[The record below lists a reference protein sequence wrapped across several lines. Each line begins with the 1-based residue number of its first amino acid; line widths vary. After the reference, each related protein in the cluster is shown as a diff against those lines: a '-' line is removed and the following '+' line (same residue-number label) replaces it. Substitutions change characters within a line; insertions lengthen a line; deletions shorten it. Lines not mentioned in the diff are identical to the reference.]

1 MERLFKFVYKYRAF
15 FTFLLLQL
23 FCAWLVVEN
32 NQYQSTRYFNSS
44 NQIAA
49 SIISTSQGI
58 KEYFSLRDINKDLAS
73 ENASLRKKLDDT
85 NQIIEEIKLAQVKN
99 LAIINRF
106 DYISAK
112 VINNSTS
119 QYKNFIT
126 INKGLDYGLAPGMAV
141 ISQQGAIGKVKSVS
155 DHHAVLISLLNI
167 DDHVSS
173 KIKRTGH
180 FGTVQWDGS
189 DPRLIDLRYIP
200 RHVSPLVGDTIV
212 TSGYNAVFPEGI
224 LIGVIKEVKLS
235 EESPFH
241 QIKVELAQD
250 FGKLAFVEV
259 VKSNLRA
266 EQDSVEVITK
276 GIQK

>member
-1 MERLFKFVYKYRAF
+1 MERLFKFIYQYRAF

-23 FCAWLVVEN
+23 FCVWMVVEN

-49 SIISTSQGI
+49 SIISTSQNI
-58 KEYFSLRDINKDLAS
+58 KEYFSLRDINVELAN
-73 ENASLRKKLDDT
+73 ENAQLRKKLDDREQLLQDLELT
-85 NQIIEEIKLAQVKN
+85 RIKNVS
-99 LAIINRF
+99 IINRF
-106 DYISAK
+106 EYISAK
-112 VINNSTS
+112 VINNSVS

-126 INKGLDYGLAPGMAV
+126 IDKGIANGIKPGMAV
-141 ISQQGAIGKVKSVS
+141 ISLRGAIGKIKSVS

-180 FGTVQWDGS
+180 FGTVQWEGTDS
-189 DPRLIDLRYIP
+189 RLIDLRYIP
-200 RHVSPLVGDTIV
+200 RHVQPLVGDTIV

-224 LIGVIKEVKLS
+224 LIGIIKEVKLS

-250 FGKLAFVEV
+250 FGSLAFVEV
-259 VKSNLRA
+259 IKSNLKA
-266 EQDSVEVITK
+266 EQDSVEVVTK
-276 GIQK
+276 GIQR

>member
-32 NQYQSTRYFNSS
+32 NQYQSTQYFNSS
-44 NQIAA
+44 NRIAA
-49 SIISTSQGI
+49 NIISTSQNI
-58 KEYFSLRDINKDLAS
+58 REYFALRDINTELAG
-73 ENASLRKKLDDT
+73 ENATLRKQLDER
-85 NQIIEEIKLAQVKN
+85 NQLIEEYGLSQLKN
-99 LAIINRF
+99 AVIINRF
-106 DYISAK
+106 EYISAK
-112 VINNSTS
+112 VINNSTN

-126 INKGLDYGLAPGMAV
+126 INKGGAQGLTPGMAV

-155 DHHAVLISLLNI
+155 DQHAVLISLLNI

-180 FGTVQWDGS
+180 FGTIQWDGT

-200 RHVSPLVGDTIV
+200 RHVSPAVGDTIV

-224 LIGVIKEVKLS
+224 LIGIIKDVKLS
-235 EESPFH
+235 EESPFY

-250 FGKLAFVEV
+250 FSKLAFVEV

-266 EQDSVEVITK
+266 EQDSLEVTTK
-276 GIQK
+276 GIQR

>member
-1 MERLFKFVYKYRAF
+1 MERLFKFIYQYRAF

-23 FCAWLVVEN
+23 FCVWMVVEN

-49 SIISTSQGI
+49 SIISTSQNI
-58 KEYFSLRDINKDLAS
+58 KEYFSLRDINTILAG
-73 ENASLRKKLDDT
+73 ENAALRKQLDERT
-85 NQIIEEIKLAQVKN
+85 QLIEEYGLSQLKN
-99 LAIINRF
+99 AAIINRF
-106 DYISAK
+106 EYISAK
-112 VINNSTS
+112 VINNSTN

-126 INKGLDYGLAPGMAV
+126 INKGTAHGLAPGMAV

-180 FGTVQWDGS
+180 FGTVQWDGF
-189 DPRLIDLRYIP
+189 DPRFIDLRYIP
-200 RHVSPLVGDTIV
+200 RHVSPQVGDTIV

-224 LIGVIKEVKLS
+224 LIGVIKDVKLS

-250 FGKLAFVEV
+250 FSRLAFVEV

-266 EQDSVEVITK
+266 EQDSLEVLTK
-276 GIQK
+276 GIRK

>member
-44 NQIAA
+44 NRIAA
-49 SIISTSQGI
+49 NIISTSQNI
-58 KEYFSLRDINKDLAS
+58 REYFALRDINTELAG
-73 ENASLRKKLDDT
+73 ENTALRKQLDER
-85 NQIIEEIKLAQVKN
+85 NQLIEEYGLSQLKN
-99 LAIINRF
+99 AVIINRF
-106 DYISAK
+106 EYISAK
-112 VINNSTS
+112 VINNSTN

-126 INKGLDYGLAPGMAV
+126 INKGAAQGLRPGMAV

-155 DHHAVLISLLNI
+155 DQHAVLISLLNI

-180 FGTVQWDGS
+180 FGTIQWDGT

-200 RHVSPLVGDTIV
+200 RHVSPAVGDTIV

-224 LIGVIKEVKLS
+224 LIGVIKDVKLS
-235 EESPFH
+235 EESPFY

-250 FGKLAFVEV
+250 FSKLAFVEV

-266 EQDSVEVITK
+266 EQDSLEVTTK
-276 GIQK
+276 GIQR

>member
-1 MERLFKFVYKYRAF
+1 MERLFKFVYTYRAF

-49 SIISTSQGI
+49 SIISTSQSI
-58 KEYFSLRDINKDLAS
+58 KEYFSLRDINVELAN
-73 ENASLRKKLDDT
+73 ENALLRKKLDDRD
-85 NQIIEEIKLAQVKN
+85 QVLKDIELTRINDVS
-99 LAIINRF
+99 IINRF
-106 DYISAK
+106 EYISAK
-112 VINNSTS
+112 VINNSTN

-126 INKGLDYGLAPGMAV
+126 IDKGIANGIKPGMAV
-141 ISQQGAIGKVKSVS
+141 ISLRGAIGKIKSVS

-180 FGTVQWDGS
+180 FGTAQWDGTDS
-189 DPRLIDLRYIP
+189 RLIDLHYIP

-250 FGKLAFVEV
+250 FGNLAFVEV
-259 VKSNLRA
+259 VKSNLRI
-266 EQDSVEVITK
+266 EQDSLEVITK

>member
-15 FTFLLLQL
+15 FTFLLLEL

-49 SIISTSQGI
+49 NIISTSQSI
-58 KEYFSLRDINKDLAS
+58 KEYFSLRDINTQLAN
-73 ENASLRKKLDDT
+73 ENASLRKKLDDR
-85 NQIIEEIKLAQVKN
+85 NQVIEEIGLSQLKN
-99 LAIINRF
+99 VAIVNRF
-106 DYISAK
+106 EYISAK

-126 INKGLDYGLAPGMAV
+126 INKGIDSGLQPGMAV
-141 ISQQGAIGKVKSVS
+141 ISVQGAIGKVKSVS
-155 DHHAVLISLLNI
+155 SHHSVLISLLNI
-167 DDHVSS
+167 DDQVSS

-180 FGTVQWDGS
+180 FGTVQWDGT
-189 DPRLIDLRYIP
+189 DPRVIDLRYIP

-224 LIGVIKEVKLS
+224 LIGIIKEVKLS

-241 QIKVELAQD
+241 QIKVELSQD

-259 VKSNLRA
+259 VKSNLKA

>member
-44 NQIAA
+44 NRIAA
-49 SIISTSQGI
+49 NIISTSQNI
-58 KEYFSLRDINKDLAS
+58 REYFALRDINTELAG
-73 ENASLRKKLDDT
+73 ENAVLRKQLDER
-85 NQIIEEIKLAQVKN
+85 NQLIEEYGLSQLKN
-99 LAIINRF
+99 TVIINRF
-106 DYISAK
+106 EYISAK
-112 VINNSTS
+112 VINNSTN

-126 INKGLDYGLAPGMAV
+126 INKGAAQGLTPGMAV

-155 DHHAVLISLLNI
+155 DQHAVLISLLNI

-180 FGTVQWDGS
+180 FGTIQWDGT

-200 RHVSPLVGDTIV
+200 RHVSPAVGDTIV

-224 LIGVIKEVKLS
+224 LIGVIKDVKLS
-235 EESPFH
+235 EESPFY

-250 FGKLAFVEV
+250 FSKLAFVEV

-266 EQDSVEVITK
+266 EQDSLEVTTK
-276 GIQK
+276 GIQR

>member
-1 MERLFKFVYKYRAF
+1 MERLFKFIYKYRAF

-49 SIISTSQGI
+49 SIISTSQNI
-58 KEYFSLRDINKDLAS
+58 KEYFSLRDINTELATA
-73 ENASLRKKLDDT
+73 NATLRKQLDER
-85 NQIIEEIKLAQVKN
+85 NQVIEEFGLSQVKN
-99 LAIINRF
+99 VVIVNRF
-106 DYISAK
+106 EYISAK
-112 VINNSTS
+112 VINNSIS

-126 INKGLDYGLAPGMAV
+126 INKGTAHGITPGMAV
-141 ISQQGAIGKVKSVS
+141 ISEQGAIGKVKSVS
-155 DHHAVLISLLNI
+155 DHYSVLISLLNI
-167 DDHVSS
+167 DDQVSS

-200 RHVSPLVGDTIV
+200 RHVDPLVGDTIV

-224 LIGVIKEVKLS
+224 LIGIIKEVKLR

-250 FGKLAFVEV
+250 FGKLAFVDV
-259 VKSNLRA
+259 VKSRLRA

>member
-1 MERLFKFVYKYRAF
+1 MERLFKFIYKYRAF

-49 SIISTSQGI
+49 SIISTSQNI
-58 KEYFSLRDINKDLAS
+58 KEYFSLRDINTELATS
-73 ENASLRKKLDDT
+73 NAALRKQLDER
-85 NQIIEEIKLAQVKN
+85 NQLIEEYGLSQVKN
-99 LAIINRF
+99 VVILNRF
-106 DYISAK
+106 EYISAK

-126 INKGLDYGLAPGMAV
+126 INKGTVHGIAPGMAV
-141 ISQQGAIGKVKSVS
+141 ISEQGAVGKVKSVS

-167 DDHVSS
+167 DDQVSS

-180 FGTVQWDGS
+180 FGTVQWDGF
-189 DPRLIDLRYIP
+189 DPRVIDLRYIP
-200 RHVSPLVGDTIV
+200 RHVAPLVGDTIV

-224 LIGVIKEVKLS
+224 LIGIIKEVKLR

-259 VKSNLRA
+259 VKSRLRA